1 MKSSTNDTKP
11 IMVMNYALSGYP
23 RASTPSEFILT
34 QEQTPGG
41 RTAVKEMSVKKEP
54 HRGDYN
60 QEILGSRES
69 FRSTFEELKLS
80 TEGLSTLENEIVGHP
95 NFFEIYRIPNRLEG
109 NKKT

>member
-1 MKSSTNDTKP
+1 
-11 IMVMNYALSGYP
+11 MVMNYALSGYP

-41 RTAVKEMSVKKEP
+41 RTTVKEMSVKKEP

-80 TEGLSTLENEIVGHP
+80 TDGLSTLENEITSHP
-95 NFFEIYRIPNRLEG
+95 NFFELYRVPSTVKE
-109 NKKT
+109 KKKISGQYVRKT